1 MAYFGC
7 ILFCIFCL
15 QVSQTWS
22 KWWSVFVLYCF
33 LGSKLCVSFYYANC
47 FFVNYHRKNSCPDQI
62 KSFFLFNWKWEVM
75 PTFLFCFY
83 LFDYL
88 EVNWFLLD
96 WRLQDYYGNFGKGV
110 QSSRTAVLSQIVFWM
125 NNLMMKFKSF
135 CLLDAYCGRGSTHSV
150 TTPIKG
156 GAFKVRVA

>member
-33 LGSKLCVSFYYANC
+33 LGSKLCVFLLCKLFCQLPS
-47 FFVNYHRKNSCPDQI
+47 KNSCPDQI
-62 KSFFLFNWKWEVM
+62 KRFFFVQLKVGGDANIFVLFLSFWLFGSK
-75 PTFLFCFY
+75 LI
-83 LFDYL
+83 
-88 EVNWFLLD
+88 LLD

-110 QSSRTAVLSQIVFWM
+110 QSSRTAVLSQIVFFWM
-125 NNLMMKFKSF
+125 NNLMMKLRVFV
-135 CLLDAYCGRGSTHSV
+135 CLMLTVG
-150 TTPIKG
+150 
-156 GAFKVRVA
+156 VAQPTR

>member
-33 LGSKLCVSFYYANC
+33 LGSKLCVFLLC
-47 FFVNYHRKNSCPDQI
+47 KLFFCQLPSKKFIVQI
-62 KSFFLFNWKWEVM
+62 RWKGFFFCFLFNWKWEVM

-110 QSSRTAVLSQIVFWM
+110 QSSRTAVLSQIVFFWM
-125 NNLMMKFKSF
+125 NNLMMKLRVFV
-135 CLLDAYCGRGSTHSV
+135 CLMLTVG
-150 TTPIKG
+150 
-156 GAFKVRVA
+156 VAQPTR

>member
-33 LGSKLCVSFYYANC
+33 LGSKLCVFLLCKLFFCQLPSKKFMSRSDKKG
-47 FFVNYHRKNSCPDQI
+47 FFVC
-62 KSFFLFNWKWEVM
+62 FLFNWKWEVM

-110 QSSRTAVLSQIVFWM
+110 QSSRTAVLSQIVFL
-125 NNLMMKFKSF
+125 NE
-135 CLLDAYCGRGSTHSV
+135 
-150 TTPIKG
+150 
-156 GAFKVRVA
+156 

>member
-62 KSFFLFNWKWEVM
+62 KSFFFVQLKVGGDANIFVLFLSFWLFGSKLIFTWLKTSRLLWQLWKRCPVVKD
-75 PTFLFCFY
+75 C
-83 LFDYL
+83 
-88 EVNWFLLD
+88 
-96 WRLQDYYGNFGKGV
+96 
-110 QSSRTAVLSQIVFWM
+110 S
-125 NNLMMKFKSF
+125 
-135 CLLDAYCGRGSTHSV
+135 
-150 TTPIKG
+150 PITNR
-156 GAFKVRVA
+156 FFEWIIWWWS